1 MYNSTTKYVFV
12 IIWLQFLPK
21 FSKNQSTRNNSNEN
35 RTKPRRDDDMT
46 MAGTYNNW
54 EVTKLHTW
62 SARGDIVVY
71 SNQQICE
78 INRVPIDCFAP
89 PLSTR
94 GDNQN

>member
-1 MYNSTTKYVFV
+1 
-12 IIWLQFLPK
+12 
-21 FSKNQSTRNNSNEN
+21 
-35 RTKPRRDDDMT
+35 MT

-89 PLSTR
+89 QSSTR